1 MNAELLV
8 LERNIREDLAAIA
21 KIYQALPT
29 SLNESA
35 SGEALIVAS
44 YHLNNL
50 YNAAENIFRNIATT
64 FENSIDDKAGW
75 HSQLLQRMRLDLSPL
90 RPALIDRAVYDQ
102 LDELRRFRHLFR
114 SAYTIELDADRLRLV
129 LDKALALK
137 EPFCAQI
144 ERFLKALTS
153 L

>member
-8 LERNIREDLAAIA
+8 LDRNIRADLEAIA
-21 KIYQALPT
+21 KIYEELPA
-29 SLNESA
+29 SLDASA
-35 SGEALIVAS
+35 SRDVLIVAS

-50 YNAAENIFRNIATT
+50 YNAVENIFRNVATT

-90 RPALIDRAVYDQ
+90 RPAVIDREVYDR

-114 SAYTIELDADRLRLV
+114 AAYTIELDPDRLRLV
-129 LDKALALK
+129 LVKAHELK
-137 EPFCAQI
+137 KPFLAQI
-144 ERFLKALTS
+144 DRFLSTLPT